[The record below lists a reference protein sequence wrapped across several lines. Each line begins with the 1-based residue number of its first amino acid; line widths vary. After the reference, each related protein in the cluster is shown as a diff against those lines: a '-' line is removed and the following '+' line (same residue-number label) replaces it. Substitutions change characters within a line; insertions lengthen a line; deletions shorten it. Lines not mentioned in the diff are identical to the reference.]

1 MRLLSKHRSCNWIVY
16 LLVIGFLMLD
26 AKQGISSQNITTSS
40 ERPLISAL
48 PDRSRL
54 DTAIVYYSET
64 LGGSREA
71 LSGASLMIFNDGY
84 MLVFR
89 PAYMRLA
96 GTYEVYLDAA
106 TLDQLWHNL
115 TDEKILA
122 FDSML
127 IQNKIQAIKQP
138 QPTLFS
144 TADSI
149 SDAPTTQIEI
159 YPNRYQQATTL
170 FEQGDWHAKKSIA
183 WYALRWTAERYPD
196 IVEIHHLLF
205 VQQQLAALMERA
217 DLKKIE

>member
-1 MRLLSKHRSCNWIVY
+1 MRLLSERVFCNWIVY

-64 LGGSREA
+64 LGGSKEA

-96 GTYEVYLDAA
+96 GIYETYLDAA

-122 FDSML
+122 FDPML

-144 TADSI
+144 TVDSI

-159 YPNRYQQATTL
+159 YPNRYQATIL
-170 FEQGDWHAKKSIA
+170 FEQGDWQAKKSIA

-196 IVEIHHLLF
+196 IVEIRYLLF
-205 VQQQLAALMERA
+205 VQQQLAALMERP

>member
-1 MRLLSKHRSCNWIVY
+1 MRLLSEHRSCNWIVY
-16 LLVIGFLMLD
+16 LLVIGFLLLN

-54 DTAIVYYSET
+54 DTLIVYYSET

-71 LSGASLMIFNDGY
+71 LSGVSLMIFNDGY

-96 GTYEVYLDAA
+96 GTYEAYLDAA

-115 TDEKILA
+115 TDEKILT
-122 FDSML
+122 FDPML

-144 TADSI
+144 TVDSI

-159 YPNRYQQATTL
+159 YPNRYQATTL
-170 FEQGDWHAKKSIA
+170 FEQGDWQAKKNIA
-183 WYALRWTAERYPD
+183 WYALRWTTERYPD
-196 IVEIHHLLF
+196 IVEIHYLLF
-205 VQQQLAALMERA
+205 VQQQLAALMERP
-217 DLKKIE
+217 DLTKIE

>member
-1 MRLLSKHRSCNWIVY
+1 MRLLSERLCCNWIVY
-16 LLVIGFLMLD
+16 LLVIGLLMLD

-40 ERPLISAL
+40 EHPLISAL

-54 DTAIVYYSET
+54 DTLIVFYSET

-96 GTYEVYLDAA
+96 GIYETYLDAA

-122 FDSML
+122 FDPML

-144 TADSI
+144 TVDSI

-159 YPNRYQQATTL
+159 YPNRYQASTL
-170 FEQGDWHAKKSIA
+170 FEQGDWRAKKNIA
-183 WYALRWTAERYPD
+183 WYTLRWVAERYPD
-196 IVEIHHLLF
+196 IAEIHYLLF

-217 DLKKIE
+217 DLKKIG